1 MNKLSKISRLLLMVS
16 LVFLTGCAALAPRD
30 SEYTWVRSDRPAL
43 PMTLKVVDEYPEEVK
58 RLCGHG
64 RMLWA
69 CAIYY
74 VEDVEAKEWKY
85 TSCVVYTKT
94 ENLPQFLKEHEK
106 KHCDGWDHV
115 EK

>member
-1 MNKLSKISRLLLMVS
+1 MNKVLRLTFVFY

-30 SEYTWVRSDRPAL
+30 SEYTWVKSQRPEL
-43 PMTLKVVDEYPEEVK
+43 PMQIQVVEQYPEEVH

-64 RMLWA
+64 IFLWA
-69 CAIYY
+69 CAIFY
-74 VEDVEAKEWKY
+74 VEDLSASQWKY
-85 TSCVVYTKT
+85 TSCVVYTIIKD
-94 ENLPQFLKEHEK
+94 LPQFIVDHER